1 MRLSLFIPLSLALL
15 ALPSLAFAATAAE
28 VIAEL
33 DRRANL
39 AKTQYFEY
47 EIVNQEKGRDTG
59 SMRIQVSIEGEKR
72 FTEFLAPG
80 DMKGTRVLVKN
91 RAQMYVYLPAYNK
104 VRRVASHSTAGGFMG
119 TTFSNDDMATSAYGP
134 VYDLAISSEDDS
146 AWVLEG
152 PPREGV
158 KGAYGKIEITI
169 SKASN
174 LPTQFRYFN
183 KKGVHIKTEART
195 GYSCEGEICNAESMK
210 MTDHTRGDAST
221 ELIRRDWRVNP
232 ELDSSIFS
240 HRNLQP

>member
-1 MRLSLFIPLSLALL
+1 
-15 ALPSLAFAATAAE
+15 
-28 VIAEL
+28 
-33 DRRANL
+33 
-39 AKTQYFEY
+39 
-47 EIVNQEKGRDTG
+47 
-59 SMRIQVSIEGEKR
+59 
-72 FTEFLAPG
+72 
-80 DMKGTRVLVKN
+80 
-91 RAQMYVYLPAYNK
+91 MYVYLPAYNK

-134 VYDLAISSEDDS
+134 VYDLSISSEDDS
-146 AWVLEG
+146 SWVLEG
-152 PPREGV
+152 PPKEGV

-169 SKASN
+169 SKSNN

-232 ELDSSIFS
+232 ALDSSIFS